1 MPFLNVIYGG
11 MSAEIKTDGI
21 ERIGELRRAIKEE
34 YNRALAEIDAPRLQ
48 LYNSSTNDRIATMA
62 DFRALPNAF
71 YVEGG
76 PCIEIRTSPPP
87 SKQPSLV
94 NIVPFPPNS
103 GAVHEGLPDAAQ
115 KPVIDRAELV
125 KKISDIMERQMSL
138 LITSPS
144 FTGKTALANLMYNHW
159 QRSGKNVHFI
169 SFANYTPEM
178 DIDEFFSL
186 FLGQSALRIMATGGI
201 LIMDET
207 QNIYSHPT
215 FWSNLKSGAQGCRV
229 LAFGVFG
236 LSTLGFDRSPLQFQL
251 KWYYDDVKFSDQEC
265 MELIDKFKQYK
276 PIAREILVPEVIGDL
291 LNKFLNY
298 HPGLVYLALHTICYE
313 FTRTPY
319 CAKEVKDIRLLMM
332 KGKLLSQLYTA
343 RCFAVDYDKIKQML
357 GRDTDKDMNALIHYD
372 SIPLDDNNLDLHRYG
387 ICIADRSEGTLK
399 FASEI
404 MRFFYR
410 DLYYKATYG
419 VSGRYVITNW
429 TGVSAHTL
437 LKRILELFNPRV
449 FLNTQAIGRD
459 GRIYERLFQD
469 EFYRCCY
476 LLAPSKCH
484 PDVGAKYSSTGFI
497 DFYIDD
503 ELQWGFELLRNG
515 NRLREHMDR
524 FDPTIGR
531 YKDIPLNDYAVVDF
545 YEVFESGDEFVNDKY
560 FKVVFSSD
568 FSSVELSHNGQ
579 IEHIVCGQPQQ

>member
-11 MSAEIKTDGI
+11 MSTEIETDGI
-21 ERIGELRRAIKEE
+21 EDVSELRRAIKEK
-34 YNRALAEIDAPRLQ
+34 YNRALGEIDAPRLQ
-48 LYNSSTNDRIATMA
+48 LYNSSTNDLIATMA

-94 NIVPFPPNS
+94 NISPFPPNS
-103 GAVHEGLPDAAQ
+103 GAVLEGLPDFTQ
-115 KPVIDRAELV
+115 NPVIDRAELV
-125 KKISDIMERQMSL
+125 KKISDTMERQMSL

-144 FTGKTALANLMYNHW
+144 FTGKTALANLMYNYW

-186 FLGQSALRIMATGGI
+186 LLGQSVLRIMATGGI

-207 QNIYSHPT
+207 QNIYSHPF
-215 FWSNLKSGAQGCRV
+215 FWSNLKSGAQVRRV
-229 LAFGVFG
+229 LAFALFG
-236 LSTLGFDRSPLQFQL
+236 LSTARNNLSLSLFQL
-251 KWYYDDVKFSDQEC
+251 RWYYDDIKFSDQEC
-265 MELIDKFKQYK
+265 MELVDKFKQYK

-291 LNKFLNY
+291 FNNFFNY
-298 HPGLVYLALHTICYE
+298 RPGLVYLALYTLCYE
-313 FTRTPY
+313 FTRAPY

-332 KGKLLSQLYTA
+332 KGKFLSQLYTA
-343 RCFAVDYDKIKQML
+343 RCFAVDYNKITQML
-357 GRDTDKDMNALIHYD
+357 GDDTDEVMNALIHYD
-372 SIPLDDNNLDLHRYG
+372 SIPLDGKYLDLHLYG
-387 ICIADRSEGTLK
+387 ICIADHSEGTLK

-410 DLYYKATYG
+410 DSYYKSMYR
-419 VSGRYVITNW
+419 VFGRHVIKNW
-429 TGVSAHTL
+429 TDVTVHTL
-437 LKRILELFNPRV
+437 LKRILEQFNPRV

-459 GRIYERLFQD
+459 GRIYERIYQN
-469 EFYRCCY
+469 EFYRCCF
-476 LLAPSKCH
+476 LLAPYQCH
-484 PDVGAKYSSTGFI
+484 PDVGAQQSSKGSIYFNIYDKFQLGF
-497 DFYIDD
+497 
-503 ELQWGFELLRNG
+503 QLLRNG

-524 FDPTIGR
+524 FDLTIGR